1 MLKMKINKTEDV
13 KETYANSFTVQV
25 ELVVNVQHFTERY
38 MEAIKNTVV
47 YVSQLSMNSKIK
59 IQFYITQPT
68 RVKTS
73 RS

>member
-38 MEAIKNTVV
+38 MEVIKNTVV
-47 YVSQLSMNSKIK
+47 YVSHLSMNSKIK

>member
-47 YVSQLSMNSKIK
+47 YVSHLSMNSKIK